1 MQILSALF
9 VESFEFRQV
18 EGPST
23 RIDLRGAYFST
34 AVSSLPVTL
43 EPHLIVLIRCAADES
58 GSDALEVVFRRDGE
72 EIARNRQPVMIEPGK
87 FGYQLVKGE
96 LEFAESG
103 TVEAH
108 CKLADESAG
117 PVIVPLTVLPPVQPV
132 RPRDAGSG

>member
-18 EGPST
+18 EGPAT
-23 RIDLRGAYFST
+23 RIDFRGVYFST
-34 AVSSLPVTL
+34 AVSSMPSML
-43 EPHLIVLIRCAADES
+43 EPHLIVLIRCGAEES
-58 GSDALEVVFRRDGE
+58 GSGALEVVFKRDGE

-96 LEFAESG
+96 LEFTQPG

-108 CKLADESAG
+108 CQLAGDSAD
-117 PVIVPLTVLPPVQPV
+117 PLIVPLTVLPPVTA
-132 RPRDAGSG
+132 D

>member
-18 EGPST
+18 EGPAT
-23 RIDLRGAYFST
+23 RIDLSGVYFST
-34 AVSSLPVTL
+34 GVGAFPTAL
-43 EPHLIVLIRCAADES
+43 EPHLIVLIRCGADES
-58 GSDALEVVFRRDGE
+58 GTDALEVVFKRDGE

-96 LEFAESG
+96 LEFTEPG

-108 CKLADESAG
+108 CQLAGVSAD
-117 PVIVPLTVLPPVQPV
+117 PLIVPLTVLPPAEVV
-132 RPRDAGSG
+132 

>member
-18 EGPST
+18 AGPAT
-23 RIDLRGAYFST
+23 RIDLRGVYFST
-34 AVSSLPVTL
+34 AVSSMPVTL
-43 EPHLIVLIRCAADES
+43 EPHLIVLIRCAAEES
-58 GSDALEVVFRRDGE
+58 GSGSLEVVFTRDGE

-96 LEFAESG
+96 LEFSEPG

-108 CKLADESAG
+108 CRLVNESAG
-117 PVIVPLTVLPPVQPV
+117 PLIVPLTILPPI
-132 RPRDAGSG
+132 DAP

>member
-18 EGPST
+18 AGPAT
-23 RIDLRGAYFST
+23 RIDFHGVYFST
-34 AVSSLPVTL
+34 TASSMPTVL
-43 EPHLIVLIRCAADES
+43 EPHLIVLIRCGADES
-58 GSDALEVVFRRDGE
+58 GSDALEVVFKRDGE

-96 LEFAESG
+96 LEFTESG

-108 CKLADESAG
+108 CRLAGEAAD
-117 PVIVPLTVLPPVQPV
+117 PLIVPLTVLPPVNTV
-132 RPRDAGSG
+132 DS

>member
-18 EGPST
+18 AGPAT
-23 RIDLRGAYFST
+23 RIDLHGAHFST
-34 AVSSLPVTL
+34 TVPSMPTTL
-43 EPHLIVLIRCAADES
+43 EPHLIVLIRCDATES
-58 GSDALEVVFRRDGE
+58 GSNALEVVFKRDGE

-96 LEFAESG
+96 LEFTEPG

-108 CKLADESAG
+108 CRLASESAD
-117 PVIVPLTVLPPVQPV
+117 PLVVPLTVLPPV
-132 RPRDAGSG
+132 DG